1 MIQKKKQYLGRK
13 EAMQKAANFCVYQER
28 TQSEVK
34 EKLIYEFGQTNDE
47 ADEIIAHL
55 IEKDFINEERFAK
68 ALAGGKFR
76 IKKWGRIKVEAE
88 LRSRGLSDYC
98 IKQGM
103 KEINDT
109 DYYATLLNLLEK
121 KKKEI
126 IAKTDYE
133 LNQKL
138 ARYAIG
144 KGYEG
149 ELVWQILKEIQ

>member
-1 MIQKKKQYLGRK
+1 MIQKKKQYLSRK
-13 EAMQKAANFCVYQER
+13 EALQKAANFCVYQER
-28 TQSEVK
+28 TQNEVK
-34 EKLIYEFGQTNDE
+34 EKLIFEYGQTGEE
-47 ADEIIAHL
+47 AEEIIAHL

-68 ALAGGKFR
+68 TLAGGKFR

-88 LRSRGLSDYC
+88 LRARGLSDYC

-103 KEINDT
+103 KEITDK
-109 DYYATLLNLLEK
+109 DYYTTLLNLLEK
-121 KKKEI
+121 KKEGI